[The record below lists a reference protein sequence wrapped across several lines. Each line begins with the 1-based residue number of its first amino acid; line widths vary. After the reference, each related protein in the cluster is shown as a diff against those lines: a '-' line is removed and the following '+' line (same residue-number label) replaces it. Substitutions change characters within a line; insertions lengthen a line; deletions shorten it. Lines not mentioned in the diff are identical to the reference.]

1 MHKMKAMVLAAGFG
15 NRLRPLTDH
24 TPKPLLP
31 IGGKPMIV
39 HHLEKLAA
47 AGFKEV
53 VINLGHLGHKIPE
66 ALGDGSSWGLSIA
79 YSDEGPAPLETG
91 GGLTKALPLLGDEAF
106 LLVNGDVWSD
116 LDFST
121 IPTSLAENDLATLFL
136 VPKPGWREKGDFSLS
151 NSRVVESERPEY
163 LYAGIALYHPKI
175 LDGAKVEKF
184 SIVPRLKSAISKN
197 LVGGILFSGE
207 WDDVGTPDRLSA
219 LQSKYGN

>member
-66 ALGDGSSWGLSIA
+66 ALGDGSTWGLSIA

-91 GGLTKALPLLGDEAF
+91 GGLTKALPLLGDEPF

-121 IPTSLAENDLATLFL
+121 IPTSLAENDLASLYL
-136 VPKPGWREKGDFSLS
+136 VQKPGWREKGDFSLS

-175 LDGAKVEKF
+175 LEGAKVEKF

>member
-1 MHKMKAMVLAAGFG
+1 MVLAAGFG

-79 YSDEGPAPLETG
+79 YSDEGPDPLETG
-91 GGLTKALPLLGDEAF
+91 GGLAKALPLLGDDPF

-121 IPTSLAENDLATLFL
+121 IPSSLAENDLATLFL
-136 VPKPGWREKGDFSLS
+136 VQKPGWREKGDFSLS
-151 NSRVVESERPEY
+151 NSRVVETEMPEY

-175 LDGAKVEKF
+175 LEGAKVEKF

-197 LVGGILFSGE
+197 LVGGILFPGQ

>member
-66 ALGDGSSWGLSIA
+66 ALGDGSTWGLSIA

-91 GGLTKALPLLGDEAF
+91 GGLTKALPLLGDEPF

-116 LDFST
+116 LDFSS

-151 NSRVVESERPEY
+151 NSRVVESEIPEY

-197 LVGGILFSGE
+197 LVGGFLFSGE
-207 WDDVGTPDRLSA
+207 WDDVGTPDRLSS

>member
-1 MHKMKAMVLAAGFG
+1 MKAMVLAAGFG
-15 NRLRPLTDH
+15 SRLRPLTDH

-47 AGFKEV
+47 ARFKEV

-79 YSDEGPAPLETG
+79 YSDEGPDPLETG
-91 GGLTKALPLLGDEAF
+91 GGLAKALPLLGDEPF

-121 IPTSLAENDLATLFL
+121 IPTSLAENDLATLYL
-136 VPKPGWREKGDFSLS
+136 VQKPGWREKGDFSLS
-151 NSRVVESERPEY
+151 NSRVVESEIPEY

-175 LDGAKVEKF
+175 LEGAKVEKF

-197 LVGGILFSGE
+197 LVGGILFPGE

>member
-1 MHKMKAMVLAAGFG
+1 MKAMVLAAGFG

-53 VINLGHLGHKIPE
+53 LINLGHLGHKIPE
-66 ALGDGSSWGLSIA
+66 ALGDGSTWGLSIA

-91 GGLTKALPLLGDEAF
+91 GGLTKALPLLGDEPF

-116 LDFST
+116 LDFSS
-121 IPTSLAENDLATLFL
+121 IPSSLAENDLATLFL

>member
-1 MHKMKAMVLAAGFG
+1 MKAMVLAAGFG

-66 ALGDGSSWGLSIA
+66 ALGDGSSWGLSIT
-79 YSDEGPAPLETG
+79 YSDEGPEPLETG
-91 GGLTKALPLLGDEAF
+91 GGLAKALPLLGDDPF

-121 IPTSLAENDLATLFL
+121 IPSSLAENDLATLFL
-136 VPKPGWREKGDFSLS
+136 VQKPGWREKGDFSLS
-151 NSRVVESERPEY
+151 NSRVVETEMPEY

-175 LDGAKVEKF
+175 LEGAKVEKF

-197 LVGGILFSGE
+197 LVGGILFPGQ